1 MMTRCMPMRCSLAAQ
16 QPAFHQIKGL
26 LCSGLCVLLALM
38 ALQSLEAQNLTARSF
53 GVVNTQQVILSVPE
67 GIRARKA
74 IEQEIEERKK
84 VLMQKRQ
91 ELEALG
97 REWDQKSS
105 LLSTEAKQQKAVE
118 FQTKVAALR
127 EDELKLQQEMREKE
141 AAATKVILDKI
152 TQRVK
157 ALAEKKGLFAVL
169 DTSRSGI
176 IYMRDYV
183 DITGDVILAFSEG
196 AGQDGGLK
204 KDQKNKAEKSP

>member
-1 MMTRCMPMRCSLAAQ
+1 MMTRCMPVRRRLAAQ
-16 QPAFHQIKGL
+16 QPASYQIKGL
-26 LCSGLCVLLALM
+26 LCSGVCVLLALM

-97 REWDQKSS
+97 KEWEQKSS
-105 LLSTEAKQQKAVE
+105 LLSAEAKQQKAVE